1 MQKGGIALR
10 VFRDLFW
17 FFRQEK
23 KSYLWGISLLVLLD
37 LAFML
42 PPFGVQRIIDAIAAG
57 KIESSLLVQWSLLIL
72 VIAVMGYALG
82 YVWRILLFGAANK
95 LGMLVR
101 KQLYDHYLRMSPRYF
116 MDHRTGDLMAHATND
131 VQAVMLTAREGIL
144 MLVDSLVMGCL
155 VVGIMFYIDWQIA
168 LFAIIPFPIL
178 AYLSNLY
185 GTWIHERYDQSQ
197 AAFSQMSEKVQENI
211 TGMRVIKA
219 FGQEKAE
226 SKEFSQ
232 ILANV
237 VEKNRRVTKVDA
249 LYEPT
254 IIVLVGFSFL
264 LSVGFGSWKVWN
276 GELTLGQLTQFNLY
290 LGMLIWPMFAFG
302 YLFNILEKGKAS
314 YDRITKLLA
323 IQPEIQDD
331 PNVLATEPEGEL
343 RFEVESFRYPDKEIV
358 TLEEIRFRLQPG
370 QTLGIVGKTGSGK
383 TTILRLLMREFQD
396 SKAPVFW
403 GDHEISQFQLEKL
416 RSQLGYVP
424 QDHVLFSATIRE
436 NIAFGKPEA
445 SREEVEEY
453 AKLAHIHEDILHFA
467 DGYETEVGERGVTLS
482 GGQKQRISIARA
494 LLLNPEVLLLD
505 DSLSAVDAQTEH
517 DILEQL
523 RTKRAGR
530 TTIITAHRLSAVEH
544 ADLILVLEDGKCI
557 ERGTHQELW
566 NLDGWYRQTYEQ
578 QQLEKLVES
587 GGIA

>member
-1 MQKGGIALR
+1 MR

-23 KSYLWGISLLVLLD
+23 KSYLWGISILVFLD
-37 LAFML
+37 LAFMI
-42 PPFGVQRIIDAIAAG
+42 PPFAAQEVIDAIVKG
-57 KIESSLLVQWSLLIL
+57 KMENSLLIQWSIVIL
-72 VIAVMGYALG
+72 IIAVVGYAFS

-95 LGMLVR
+95 LGMVVR
-101 KQLYDHYLRMSPRYF
+101 KQLYDHYLRMSPRFF
-116 MDHRTGDLMAHATND
+116 MEHRTGDLMAHATND

-168 LFAIIPFPIL
+168 LVAIIPFPIL

-185 GTWIHERYDQSQ
+185 GAWIHERYDKAQ
-197 AAFSQMSEKVQENI
+197 AAFSHMSEKVQENI

-226 SKEFSQ
+226 SKEFKQ
-232 ILANV
+232 ILADV

-254 IIVLVGFSFL
+254 IIMLVGLSFL
-264 LSVGFGSWKVWN
+264 LSVGFGSWKVWH

-331 PNVLATEPEGEL
+331 STELETKPKGEL
-343 RFEVESFRYPDKEIV
+343 RFEIKSFRYPDKEIA
-358 TLEEIRFRLQPG
+358 TLEDIRFCLRPG

-396 SKAPVFW
+396 PKASVFW
-403 GDHEISQFQLEKL
+403 GDHDISHFPLQKL
-416 RSQLGYVP
+416 RSELGYVP

-436 NIAFGKPEA
+436 NIAFGKPGA
-445 SREEVEEY
+445 TNEEVEEY

-494 LLLNPEVLLLD
+494 LLLHPEVLLLD

-523 RTKRAGR
+523 RTKREGR

-566 NLDGWYRQTYEQ
+566 GLNGWYRQTYEQ